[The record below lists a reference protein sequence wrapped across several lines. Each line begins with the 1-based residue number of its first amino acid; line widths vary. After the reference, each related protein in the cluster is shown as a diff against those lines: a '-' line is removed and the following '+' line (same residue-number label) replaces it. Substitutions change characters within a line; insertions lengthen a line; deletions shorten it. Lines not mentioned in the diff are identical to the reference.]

1 MTERPSLL
9 DDEQL
14 DACVVRG
21 REDALVR
28 HYGAEAVAWSPL
40 APTPSY
46 LDPLAALVWQ
56 LLDGEVPISA
66 ILDDVNEVLGVP
78 QAVARNQI
86 RRVIRSLE
94 GSSLLSTSPA
104 PPSRPSEEVHF
115 PLPPNP

>member
-9 DDEQL
+9 DDERL

-28 HYGAEAVAWSPL
+28 HYGNEAVAWSPL

-56 LLDGEVPISA
+56 LLDGDVPISA
-66 ILDDVNEVLGVP
+66 ILDDVNDVLGVP
-78 QAVARNQI
+78 RAVARSQI
-86 RRVIRSLE
+86 RRVMRSLE
-94 GSSLLSTSPA
+94 GSDLLSTSTASPIG
-104 PPSRPSEEVHF
+104 PSEEVHF